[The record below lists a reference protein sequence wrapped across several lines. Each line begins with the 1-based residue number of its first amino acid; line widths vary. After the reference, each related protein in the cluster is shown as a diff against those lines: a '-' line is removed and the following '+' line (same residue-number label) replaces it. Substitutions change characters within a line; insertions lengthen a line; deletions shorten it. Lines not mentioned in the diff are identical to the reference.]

1 MIFEKQINGVDFT
14 LFCSNWKTR
23 NSWGHEVHFFRG
35 NNQIGVVRVRYF
47 NRTWESYEYRT
58 ALRLVIM
65 EAVNRAKA
73 LAREAFKRL
82 NGDKI
87 ITKKRAAEF
96 SAYLNQDKEYQ
107 MFNELYNMF

>member
-1 MIFEKQINGVDFT
+1 MIFEKKINGIDFT
-14 LFCSNWKTR
+14 LFCSTWETR

-35 NNQIGVVRVRYF
+35 NNQIGMIQLRYY
-47 NRTWESYEYRT
+47 NRTWENDEFRT

-65 EAVNRAKA
+65 QAVDRAKA

-82 NGDKI
+82 FGYKI

-96 SAYLNQDKEYQ
+96 SAYLNKDKEYQ
-107 MFNELYNMF
+107 MFNELYKMF